1 MRIIRNNKQLGALN
15 ALALP
20 LGLLLAWATLSAS
33 GQLNAYLLPPPQQVL
48 RAAGELVENGAL
60 AQHLGASAGRALGG
74 FLLTALIALPLAA
87 AFAAAPRWH
96 ARFNLVLEFLRV
108 VPPLALIP
116 LLILWLGIGE
126 AAKFAIVAL
135 ASFFPIFLNAVAGL
149 RQADHRL
156 VELAASLEL
165 SRRERLWHIHLPAAL
180 PSIFTGLRLGFG
192 YSWRALVGAE
202 LIAASAGLGFLIGES
217 AELARTDRVLVG
229 IFAIATLGIVGD
241 LLFQWLTR
249 RVAPWTQAQED
260 LARE

>member
-1 MRIIRNNKQLGALN
+1 MTPWLG

-20 LGLLLAWATLSAS
+20 LLLLAIWTAITA
-33 GQLNAYLLPPPQQVL
+33 GGHVNTYLLPSPQQVL
-48 RAAGELVENGAL
+48 AAATDMAYSGAL
-60 AQHLGASAGRALGG
+60 ATHVAASGSRALGG

-87 AFAAAPRWH
+87 VLAAAPRWH
-96 ARFNLVLEFLRV
+96 RRCNLVLEFLRV

-126 AAKFAIVAL
+126 AAKFSIVAL

-149 RQADHRL
+149 RQADQKL

-165 SRRERLWHIHLPAAL
+165 NRRERLWHIHLPAAL

-217 AELARTDRVLVG
+217 AELARTDRVFVG

-241 LLFQWLTR
+241 LLFQWLIR
-249 RVAPWTQAQED
+249 CVAPWTRP
-260 LARE
+260 REASAHE

>member
-1 MRIIRNNKQLGALN
+1 M
-15 ALALP
+15 
-20 LGLLLAWATLSAS
+20 LLAIWAAITA
-33 GQLNAYLLPPPQQVL
+33 GGHVNTYLLPPPQQVL
-48 RAAGELVENGAL
+48 AAATDMAHSGAL
-60 AQHLGASAGRALGG
+60 ATHVAASGSRALGG

-87 AFAAAPRWH
+87 VLAAAPRWH
-96 ARFNLVLEFLRV
+96 RRCNLVLEFLRV

-126 AAKFAIVAL
+126 AAKFSIVAL

-149 RQADHRL
+149 RQADQKL
-156 VELAASLEL
+156 VELAASLDL
-165 SRRERLWHIHLPAAL
+165 NRRERLWHIHLPAAL

-217 AELARTDRVLVG
+217 AELARTDRVFVG

-249 RVAPWTQAQED
+249 CAAPW
-260 LARE
+260 ARTLKTAGHE